1 MRNNNIFCSKRFWES
16 FTKDRKRLYSSFN
29 EEDLIL
35 YRCWI
40 NYFLMLKQSTLN
52 FEFDE
57 KFILESGDETLCQL
71 WHAVESGI
79 IPKDSF
85 NLS

>member
-1 MRNNNIFCSKRFWES
+1 
-16 FTKDRKRLYSSFN
+16 
-29 EEDLIL
+29 
-35 YRCWI
+35 
-40 NYFLMLKQSTLN
+40 MLKQSTLN

-71 WHAVESGI
+71 WHAVASGI

-85 NLS
+85 NLSCDFNLLESKIAVSPSKGLLN